1 MKWVAVLANDIAFQ
15 YHNITYWFY
24 KSDVEFYFIGL
35 NDSLINQYCKSTAIP
50 FGDCIDF
57 ENWFDFEQFEKDQH
71 DAFLCHLYL
80 GWISGKLK
88 HYNYE

>member
-35 NDSLINQYCKSTAIP
+35 NDSLVNQYCKSTAIP

-88 HYNYE
+88 PYNYE

>member
-35 NDSLINQYCKSTAIP
+35 NDSLVNQYCKSTAIP

-57 ENWFDFEQFEKDQH
+57 ENWFDFEQFEKDHH

-88 HYNYE
+88 HYNHE

>member
-24 KSDVEFYFIGL
+24 KRDVEFYFIGL
-35 NDSLINQYCKSTAIP
+35 DDSLVNQYCKSTAIP